1 MEEARR
7 TCGGVMVAACWL
19 RGTARRGGAGR
30 GAAGGAWFF
39 ETEPSTGSSYANMS
53 ALAIFM
59 PPTSVPMRP
68 GCAATMSSIIFS
80 AAGLSTPS

>member
-7 TCGGVMVAACWL
+7 TRGGVMVAACWL

-59 PPTSVPMRP
+59 PPCVVPISA
-68 GCAATMSSIIFS
+68 GCASTIAAIIFS

>member
-1 MEEARR
+1 MP
-7 TCGGVMVAACWL
+7 
-19 RGTARRGGAGR
+19 
-30 GAAGGAWFF
+30 WFF

>member
-39 ETEPSTGSSYANMS
+39 ETEPSTGSSYENMS
-53 ALAIFM
+53 ALAILK

-68 GCAATMSSIIFS
+68 GCAATIAAIIFS